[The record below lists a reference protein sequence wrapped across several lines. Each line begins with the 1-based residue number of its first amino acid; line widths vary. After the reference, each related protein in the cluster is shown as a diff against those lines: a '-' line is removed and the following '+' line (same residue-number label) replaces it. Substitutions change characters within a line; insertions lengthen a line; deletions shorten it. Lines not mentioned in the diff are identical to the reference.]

1 MDNCCQVNTL
11 RGLPGALRFSA
22 SIVVEKGVIP
32 YIQKSCTLSQGLVAC
47 GFIREDVEAVSVDLV
62 PSDVSILDLLR
73 KQQEMTVVQLS
84 AAMEVTATAV
94 RQRLGRLLE
103 QGYIT
108 RTAIT
113 SGRGRPSHQYTLTP
127 KGQRKT
133 GANFAD
139 LAIALWQ
146 EIRSIEDEEI
156 RRGLLQRISKR
167 MAVMYGDEIQGETVG
182 QRMDQ
187 LGDLL
192 TDRELPFSVSEEG
205 GLPVL
210 TMLAC
215 PYPGLAEQDRSIC
228 SMERMLLS
236 DVLGSSVALT
246 ECRLDGDSCCTFEM
260 SGK

>member
-1 MDNCCQVNTL
+1 
-11 RGLPGALRFSA
+11 
-22 SIVVEKGVIP
+22 
-32 YIQKSCTLSQGLVAC
+32 
-47 GFIREDVEAVSVDLV
+47 
-62 PSDVSILDLLR
+62 LDLLR
-73 KQQEMTVVQLS
+73 KQQEMTVMQLS

-94 RQRLGRLLE
+94 RQRLGRLLQ

-113 SGRGRPSHQYTLTP
+113 AGRGRPSHRYTLTL

-146 EIRSIEDEEI
+146 EIRSIEDVEI

-167 MAVMYGDEIQGETVG
+167 MAVMYGDEIQGETVV

-187 LGDLL
+187 LGGLL
-192 TDRELPFSVSEEG
+192 TDRELPFSVSEES

-228 SMERMLLS
+228 SMERILLS
-236 DVLGSSVALT
+236 NVLGGSVALT

-260 SGK
+260 SEK

>member
-1 MDNCCQVNTL
+1 
-11 RGLPGALRFSA
+11 
-22 SIVVEKGVIP
+22 
-32 YIQKSCTLSQGLVAC
+32 
-47 GFIREDVEAVSVDLV
+47 
-62 PSDVSILDLLR
+62 VSILDLLR
-73 KQQEMTVVQLS
+73 KQQEMTVMQLS

-94 RQRLGRLLE
+94 RQRLGRLLQ

-113 SGRGRPSHQYTLTP
+113 AGRGRPSHRYTLTL

-146 EIRSIEDEEI
+146 EIRSIEDVEI

-167 MAVMYGDEIQGETVG
+167 MAVMYGDEIQGETVV

-187 LGDLL
+187 LGGLL
-192 TDRELPFSVSEEG
+192 TDRELPFSVSEES

-228 SMERMLLS
+228 SMERILLS
-236 DVLGSSVALT
+236 NVLGGSVALT

-260 SGK
+260 SEK

>member
-1 MDNCCQVNTL
+1 M
-11 RGLPGALRFSA
+11 
-22 SIVVEKGVIP
+22 
-32 YIQKSCTLSQGLVAC
+32 
-47 GFIREDVEAVSVDLV
+47 SVDLV

>member
-1 MDNCCQVNTL
+1 MTTFLLGCSNGSF
-11 RGLPGALRFSA
+11 R
-22 SIVVEKGVIP
+22 K
-32 YIQKSCTLSQGLVAC
+32 VAY
-47 GFIREDVEAVSVDLV
+47 SVGMDLV
-62 PSDVSILDLLR
+62 PSDVTILDLLR
-73 KQQEMTVVQLS
+73 KQQEMTVAQL
-84 AAMEVTATAV
+84 ALVMEVTATAV
-94 RQRLGRLLE
+94 RQRLGRLLD

-113 SGRGRPSHQYTLTP
+113 SGRGRPSHRYTLTP

-146 EIRSIEDEEI
+146 EIRSIEDVEI

-167 MAVMYGDEIQGETVG
+167 MAVMYGDEIQGETIG

-192 TDRELPFSVSEEG
+192 TDRELPFSVSKEG
-205 GLPVL
+205 DLPVL

-236 DVLGSSVALT
+236 DMLGSSVALT

-260 SGK
+260 SDKN

>member
-1 MDNCCQVNTL
+1 M
-11 RGLPGALRFSA
+11 
-22 SIVVEKGVIP
+22 
-32 YIQKSCTLSQGLVAC
+32 
-47 GFIREDVEAVSVDLV
+47 SVDLV

-73 KQQEMTVVQLS
+73 KQQEMTVMQLS

-94 RQRLGRLLE
+94 RQRLGRLLQ

-113 SGRGRPSHQYTLTP
+113 AGRGRPSHRYTLTL

-146 EIRSIEDEEI
+146 EIRSIEDVEI

-167 MAVMYGDEIQGETVG
+167 MAVMYGDEIQGETVV

-187 LGDLL
+187 LGGLL
-192 TDRELPFSVSEEG
+192 TDRELPFSVSEES

-228 SMERMLLS
+228 SMERILLS
-236 DVLGSSVALT
+236 NVLGGSVALT

-260 SGK
+260 SEK

>member
-1 MDNCCQVNTL
+1 
-11 RGLPGALRFSA
+11 
-22 SIVVEKGVIP
+22 
-32 YIQKSCTLSQGLVAC
+32 
-47 GFIREDVEAVSVDLV
+47 
-62 PSDVSILDLLR
+62 VSILDLLR

-205 GLPVL
+205 GLPIL